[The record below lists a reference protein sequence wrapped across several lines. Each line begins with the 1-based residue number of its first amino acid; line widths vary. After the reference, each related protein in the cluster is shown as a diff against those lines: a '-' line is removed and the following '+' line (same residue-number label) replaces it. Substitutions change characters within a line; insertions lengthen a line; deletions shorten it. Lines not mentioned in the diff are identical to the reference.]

1 MTTITDTP
9 QEYRKTTLPNGLRVV
24 ACEMPHTRSVS
35 ISIFI
40 GVGSR
45 YEEGEE
51 AGLSHFLEHLL
62 FKGTKNRPDPV
73 QISGA
78 IEGTGGTLNAG
89 TEQELTV
96 YWCKVAQPHF
106 DESLDLLVDM
116 LRNSLFEE
124 DSIDKERM
132 VILEE
137 LAMINDYPGA
147 RVDSLIDEMLWPEHP
162 LGRDIGGTKESVTA
176 ITRQMMLDHMDMYYS
191 PSNVVISIAGNI
203 PPAEVVAKVEELC
216 ADWPTASPDGWN
228 PVTHTQS
235 ESQLRLEYRKTEQV
249 HLTIA
254 LPGLGLQDPD
264 RYALDLLSVAL
275 GEGMS
280 SRLFVELREKRGLA
294 YDVHSGVSHFQDT
307 GAFIISAGVDP
318 KRIYDAV
325 ATIMDQVREVRD
337 GIPADE
343 LERAK
348 QLVAGRL
355 MLRMEDTRAV
365 SSWMGGQEALM
376 GDVMSVDEV
385 VHQVNMVTPEEVQRV
400 AGEILDTNRLN
411 MAVVGPCRGRKRL
424 EKLLRL

>member
-1 MTTITDTP
+1 
-9 QEYRKTTLPNGLRVV
+9 
-24 ACEMPHTRSVS
+24 MPHTRSVS

-45 YEEGEE
+45 YENDQE

-62 FKGTKNRPDPV
+62 FKGTEKRPDPV
-73 QISGA
+73 QISGT
-78 IEGTGGTLNAG
+78 IESTGGVLNAG

-106 DESLDLLVDM
+106 EESLDLLVDM
-116 LRNSLFEE
+116 LRNSLFED

-162 LGRDIGGTKESVTA
+162 LGRDIGGTKESVTE
-176 ITRQMMLDHMDMYYS
+176 ITRQMMLDHMDTYYS
-191 PSNVVISIAGNI
+191 PSNAVISIAGTI
-203 PPAEVVAKVEELC
+203 PPAHVFSKVEELC
-216 ADWPTASPDGWN
+216 ADWPTATPSGWN
-228 PVTHTQS
+228 PVTHMQS

-249 HLTIA
+249 HLTLA
-254 LPGLGLQDPD
+254 LPGVGLQNPD

-307 GAFIISAGVDP
+307 GAFMITAGVDP
-318 KRIYDAV
+318 KRVYDAV
-325 ATIMDQVREVRD
+325 EVIMDQVREVQN

-343 LERAK
+343 LERSK

-365 SSWMGGQEALM
+365 SSWMGGQEALLAEM
-376 GDVMSVDEV
+376 MSVDDV
-385 VHQVNMVTPEEVQRV
+385 VHEVNKVTPEEVQRV
-400 AGEILDTNRLN
+400 AGEILNTDRLN
-411 MAVVGPCRGRKRL
+411 MAMVGPCRGVKRL
-424 EKLLRL
+424 EKLLRI